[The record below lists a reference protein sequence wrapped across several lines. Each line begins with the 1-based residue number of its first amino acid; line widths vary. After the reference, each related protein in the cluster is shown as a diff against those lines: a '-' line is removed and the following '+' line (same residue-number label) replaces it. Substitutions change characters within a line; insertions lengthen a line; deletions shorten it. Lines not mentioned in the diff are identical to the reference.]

1 MIAKSFKGS
10 TPLRPEIPAAKTWKP
25 GGYNMKESVDP
36 SESIMSTITACSYL
50 STPRGNGQS
59 YRRGPG

>member
-1 MIAKSFKGS
+1 MAKRVNGS
-10 TPLRPEIPAAKTWKP
+10 SPLRPEIPAAMTWKP

-36 SESIMSTITACSYL
+36 SESIMFTITACSYL

-59 YRRGPG
+59 CRKGPG